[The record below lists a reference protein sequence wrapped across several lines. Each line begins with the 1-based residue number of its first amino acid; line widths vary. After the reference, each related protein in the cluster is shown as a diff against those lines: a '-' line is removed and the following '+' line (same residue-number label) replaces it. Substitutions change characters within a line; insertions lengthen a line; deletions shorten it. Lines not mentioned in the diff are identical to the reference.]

1 MYSMYFLNN
10 LKLLCLQRKRT
21 IIRIV
26 VRSFISFFLWY
37 WTYSTWENDNQT
49 LLQVLEMMTIITR
62 LPHFMC
68 YKFLLYQYWYI
79 WWRIL
84 CEFCYFFLWNSMLTT
99 NVDVFSSETGNR
111 IFTKSQ
117 TCLND
122 YCVIFFIV
130 YCLKTNVV
138 LRYGYSMAVRNL
150 YFVS

>member
-1 MYSMYFLNN
+1 MHKGCGGGEMYSMYFLNN

-79 WWRIL
+79 CSRLLRIL
-84 CEFCYFFLWNSMLTT
+84 LPFFLWNLMLIQLMLTC
-99 NVDVFSSETGNR
+99 FHLKREIG
-111 IFTKSQ
+111 FL
-117 TCLND
+117 LNHKP
-122 YCVIFFIV
+122 I
-130 YCLKTNVV
+130 
-138 LRYGYSMAVRNL
+138 
-150 YFVS
+150 